1 MEVNDALVEKLAKL
15 SALYFNDAEK
25 LQIREDLQQMIG
37 FVEKLNELDTEGVE
51 PLQYIT
57 DAENIFRDDETGEMI
72 SNEAALQNAAGTLP
86 PYFTAP
92 KAVQKPGQ
100 NK

>member
-1 MEVNDALVEKLAKL
+1 MEVNDAFVEKLAKL
-15 SALYFNDAEK
+15 SALHFDDTEK
-25 LQIREDLQQMIG
+25 LRIREDLQRMIG

-57 DAENIFRDDETGEMI
+57 GVENIFREDLAGEMI
-72 SNEAALQNAAGTLP
+72 SNEAALQNAAGAEP

-92 KAVQKPGQ
+92 KAVQKPGRE
-100 NK
+100 N